1 MQRLLIMSQQRT
13 KLISHL
19 VQDCLERDY
28 LETQIDKKVEEL
40 KSLGI
45 TPEEISEND
54 LEDLFE

>member
-1 MQRLLIMSQQRT
+1 MSQQRT